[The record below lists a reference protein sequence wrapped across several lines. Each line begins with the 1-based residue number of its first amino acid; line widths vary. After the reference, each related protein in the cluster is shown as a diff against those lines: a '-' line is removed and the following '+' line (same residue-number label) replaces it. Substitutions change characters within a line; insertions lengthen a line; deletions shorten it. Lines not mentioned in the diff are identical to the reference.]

1 MILLISSAKH
11 VLLSQVT
18 RLKRVIQG
26 YDTNG
31 MHITLYNPFNLVSI
45 HSIFMLESRKQQN
58 HNLYHHVSR
67 ET

>member
-26 YDTNG
+26 YVHTVSI
-31 MHITLYNPFNLVSI
+31 ITLYNPFNLVSI

-58 HNLYHHVSR
+58 NNLYYHVS
-67 ET
+67 